1 MNSEPKDYADAT
13 DDDGAEREI
22 SSLICDGL
30 AAIELPAAQ
39 RAGLRRA
46 LLPGDLELTQHQ
58 RQVDATRLR
67 GLFEREPSLSR

>member
-13 DDDGAEREI
+13 DDDGAEREL

-46 LLPGDLELTQHQ
+46 LWQ
-58 RQVDATRLR
+58 
-67 GLFEREPSLSR
+67 